1 MSTTKNNEIAAQ
13 VGQDKS
19 VHEAH
24 KVVDAQIGTYDD
36 RACASPS
43 NLKQDPGTKNPFA
56 SVKE

>member
-1 MSTTKNNEIAAQ
+1 MSTKNNEIAAQ

-36 RACASPS
+36 KACATSRD
-43 NLKQDPGTKNPFA
+43 LKQAPSTKNPFA